1 MHSKSEIWSLKLI
14 DGEGIHTISLKTLNR
29 SPSIESDHVTFNGK
43 DQCLIADYDPIMNLA
58 ENKEI
63 TLSAWVKLDPDSKGM
78 GGIFEKSVAYYFI
91 VEDRS
96 PSFYWY
102 QKGTQPTEGS
112 NPSIIGVNKYIRS
125 ESELGDGWNHVAVAL
140 KDDLIKIFINGKK
153 QKLALEEK
161 LLNTDEY
168 RIKLLPNDS
177 ERWMTV
183 GCADIQNHYRYFSG
197 SISDI
202 KIFDAGFTEEQISE
216 LFESGRNS

>member
-1 MHSKSEIWSLKLI
+1 
-14 DGEGIHTISLKTLNR
+14 
-29 SPSIESDHVTFNGK
+29 
-43 DQCLIADYDPIMNLA
+43 
-58 ENKEI
+58 
-63 TLSAWVKLDPDSKGM
+63 
-78 GGIFEKSVAYYFI
+78 
-91 VEDRS
+91 
-96 PSFYWY
+96 
-102 QKGTQPTEGS
+102 
-112 NPSIIGVNKYIRS
+112 VNKYIRS

-161 LLNTDEY
+161 LLDTDEY
-168 RIKLLPNDS
+168 RIELLPNDS